1 MYNLIE
7 YGNSYSK
14 TSGNLWQYYRDES
27 ALNDNGG
34 IIDIS
39 DANNNSALFKF
50 KQKLTGYTKNNGTKD
65 AQIMVTLK
73 YQRNFRKAYEMA
85 LINCEINLF
94 LTWSANEIIVAGTVV
109 NQVATFAIAD
119 TKLMFQL

>member
-7 YGNSYSK
+7 HGNSYSK

-50 KQKLTGYTKNNGTKD
+50 KQKLTGYTRNNGTKD

>member
-1 MYNLIE
+1 M
-7 YGNSYSK
+7 
-14 TSGNLWQYYRDES
+14 
-27 ALNDNGG
+27 
-34 IIDIS
+34 
-39 DANNNSALFKF
+39 FKF
-50 KQKLTGYTKNNGTKD
+50 KQKLTGYTRNNGTKD

-94 LTWSANEIIVAGTVV
+94 LTWSVNEIIVAGTVV
-109 NQVATFAIAD
+109 NQIATFAIAD